1 MLPRS
6 ILESFPGL
14 EGLPLGVSHRWTSV
28 KEYTGFD
35 GMAVCISLF
44 QWLTLNS
51 SVLVLESIPG
61 LIKSPGNRR
70 PAYSAIEFAT
80 RSRSKSPI
88 VTAID
93 ARFEVTSCYR
103 LVFVLTRYF
112 STIT

>member
-14 EGLPLGVSHRWTSV
+14 EGLLFGVSHRWTSV

-35 GMAVCISLF
+35 GMTVCISFF
-44 QWLTLNS
+44 QWLTLSS
-51 SVLVLESIPG
+51 SVLVLESTPG

-70 PAYSAIEFAT
+70 PAYSTITLAT
-80 RSRSKSPI
+80 RSRSKSRI

-93 ARFEVTSCYR
+93 ARFEVTSGCR
-103 LVFVLTRYF
+103 FVFC
-112 STIT
+112 